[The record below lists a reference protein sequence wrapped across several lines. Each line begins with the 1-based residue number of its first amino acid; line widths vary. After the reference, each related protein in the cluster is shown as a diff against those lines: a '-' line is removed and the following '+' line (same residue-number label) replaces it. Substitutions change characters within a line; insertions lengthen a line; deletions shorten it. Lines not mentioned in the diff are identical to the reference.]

1 MDELF
6 IPAEVRPDAA
16 TLVGKRAWQAA
27 ALLEVLHAEIGQPYP
42 AVSPPEGDE
51 EDNYS
56 GGPERRSRR

>member
-16 TLVGKRAWQAA
+16 TLIGRRAWQAA
-27 ALLEVLHAEIGQPYP
+27 ALLEALHAELSQPYHP
-42 AVSPPEGDE
+42 VSPAEGVE

-56 GGPERRSRR
+56 GDPER

>member
-27 ALLEVLHAEIGQPYP
+27 ALLEALHAELSRPNP
-42 AVSPPEGDE
+42 AASPPEGVE

-56 GGPERRSRR
+56 GDPER